1 MMENKKRC
9 QWCQNTVLTLKYHDN
24 EWGIPVHDD
33 KIHFEFLTLEVMQC
47 GLNWT
52 MILKKR
58 DILRQCFENFD
69 FYKIALYDEKDIERI
84 MKTEGMIKSERKI
97 KAVINNAKLYIDIIK
112 EHESFDK
119 YLWNYSQFK
128 TLIYINHKS
137 SITTQNYLSNIIS
150 KDLKKRGFK
159 YLGSITIY
167 AHLQACGIINDHEP
181 DCFMYDYINNNFP
194 INFVK

>member
-1 MMENKKRC
+1 MENKKRC

>member
-33 KIHFEFLTLEVMQC
+33 KVHFEFLTLEVMQC

-58 DILRQCFENFD
+58 EILRQCFENFD
-69 FYKIALYDEKDIERI
+69 FNKIALYDEKDIERI

>member
-150 KDLKKRGFK
+150 KNLKKRGFK